1 MRCARGAAGLLLTAA
16 LAVISPCWSG
26 AQSFEFHAPP
36 SAVDPKTPAVMRD
49 LAERLLP
56 VYQEADPDRYLA
68 TLSVLQLAADDYAS
82 AIESRES
89 LQERRRRADAGR
101 PVGRGRVLD
110 IYARAKAIQAAG
122 GVPFPEAFA
131 KAHQEVFSRL
141 GDHDAFL
148 LSGYLSAA
156 PDEFRE
162 NFQRLLD
169 EQRSKD
175 ILNSQEAETLLSAY
189 AFFEAYRASAPW
201 VGPLDIADDAR
212 RYAQDEIAIR
222 VPGRGKIAATVTR
235 PKGSPAALPAL
246 LELGIDRPTVSG
258 KESAAHGY
266 VGVFADAR
274 RLAAGAAAF
283 VPYQHDGEVA
293 RAIIDWI
300 AKQPWCDGRVAM
312 YGEGYSGFTAW
323 AAAARLPPALKAIAV
338 SDPTAPGIDM
348 PMSGGIFQNSAYRW
362 SLEVT
367 RTQGGVDPGFG
378 DDAVW
383 RGLDE
388 KWYRSGRRYRDLGT
402 IYGRP
407 NPIFIRWLNHPSY
420 DRFWQ
425 SMIPYQR
432 QFSRIDFPVL
442 TMTGYFTAAEPA
454 ALYYFTEHHR
464 FNPRADHT
472 LLIGPYDGDSMQR
485 GVSGSVRG
493 YQVDAAALLDLREL
507 RYQWLDH
514 ALKAAAPPAP
524 LLGPV
529 NFEVMGANEWR
540 HVESLQAMADAS
552 LKFYLGARAADA
564 AEGRRLIR
572 RRSPKPA
579 AVTQVV
585 SLTDRSDAA
594 WLPPSDLIT
603 RNLVTHN
610 SLTFVSGPFKRPTD
624 FNGLLSGRLDF
635 SVNKMDMDIDIAAYA
650 LTSDGDYV
658 RLFNPADEL
667 RLSYAADR
675 VHRHLLEAGERQ
687 KLSFRGQRMTSR
699 RLEAGS
705 RLVIVLRVSKRPDR
719 EINYGTGNDVSEESI
734 EDGKTPIK
742 VRWYNDSYIEIP
754 TAKVPTGEIPTDKV
768 PTGKVPTG
776 EVPAGTAH

>member
-1 MRCARGAAGLLLTAA
+1 MSVFAVLL
-16 LAVISPCWSG
+16 PRWSG
-26 AQSFEFHAPP
+26 AQSFEFHAPL
-36 SAVDPKTPAVMRD
+36 SAVDQKTPAVMRD

-68 TLSVLQLAADDYAS
+68 NLSVLQLTAGDYSA

-89 LQERRRRADAGR
+89 LRERRRLADSGR

-110 IYARAKAIQAAG
+110 IYARAKVIQAESR
-122 GVPFPEAFA
+122 VPFPDAFA
-131 KAHQEVFSRL
+131 KAYREAFSRL
-141 GDHDAFL
+141 NDHDAL
-148 LSGYLSAA
+148 MLSGWLSAA
-156 PDEFRE
+156 PDEFQE

-175 ILNSQEAETLLSAY
+175 ILNQREAETLLSAY
-189 AFFEAYRASAPW
+189 AYFEAYRGSAPLAE
-201 VGPLDIADDAR
+201 PLNAADEAG
-212 RYAQDEIAIR
+212 RYAQSEVSIK
-222 VPGRGKIAATVTR
+222 VPGRGSVAATVIR
-235 PKGSPAALPAL
+235 PKSASTALPAL
-246 LELGIDRPTVSG
+246 LELGIDRPTVSA

-266 VGVFADAR
+266 AGVFADMR
-274 RLAAGAAAF
+274 GTAAGRAAF
-283 VPYQHDGEVA
+283 IPYQHDGEAA
-293 RAIIDWI
+293 RAIIGWI
-300 AKQPWCDGRVAM
+300 AKQSWSDGRVAM

-323 AAAARLPPALKAIAV
+323 AAAARMLPALKAIAV

-348 PMSGGIFQNSAYRW
+348 PMSGAIFQNSAYRW

-367 RTQGGVDPGFG
+367 QTKAAVDPSFG

-383 RGLDE
+383 RALDE
-388 KWYRSGRRYRDLGT
+388 KWYRGGRRYRDLGA

-425 SMIPYQR
+425 TMIPYQR

-442 TMTGYFTAAEPA
+442 TMTGYFAAAEPA
-454 ALYYFTEHHR
+454 ALYYFTAHHR
-464 FNPRADHT
+464 YNPRADHT
-472 LLIGPYDGDSMQR
+472 LLIGPYDGESMQH
-485 GVSGSVRG
+485 GASESVRG
-493 YQVDAAALLDLREL
+493 YEVDAAALLDLREL

-514 ALKAAAPPAP
+514 ALKGGATPAE
-524 LLGPV
+524 LADPV

-540 HVESLQAMADAS
+540 HVPSLQAMADAS
-552 LKFYLGARAADA
+552 LKFYLSAGVADA

-579 AVTQVV
+579 AVTQIV

-610 SLTFVSGPFKRPTD
+610 SVTFVSGPLKTATD

-635 SVNKMDMDIDIAAYA
+635 AVNKMDMDIDIAAYA
-650 LTSDGDYV
+650 LTAGGDYV

-675 VHRHLLEAGERQ
+675 VHRHLLKAGERQ
-687 KLSFRGQRMTSR
+687 KLAFRGERMTSR

-719 EINYGTGNDVSEESI
+719 EINYGTGNDVSEESV

-754 TAKVPTGEIPTDKV
+754 VRTEAASRQRAAAGTTGS
-768 PTGKVPTG
+768 
-776 EVPAGTAH
+776 GTAHAPH

>member
-1 MRCARGAAGLLLTAA
+1 MMLGRRLAGLVLVSAFAVA
-16 LAVISPCWSG
+16 LPRLSG
-26 AQSFEFHAPP
+26 AQSFDFHAPL
-36 SAVDPKTPAVMRD
+36 SAVDAKTPAVMRD

-56 VYQEADPDRYLA
+56 VYQDSDPDRYLA
-68 TLSVLQLAADDYAS
+68 NLSVLQLAAADYSA

-89 LQERRRRADAGR
+89 LHERRRRADSGR

-110 IYARAKAIQAAG
+110 IYVRTKAIEAQRR
-122 GVPFPEAFA
+122 VPFSEAFDMA
-131 KAHQEVFSRL
+131 YQEVFSKL
-141 GDHDAFL
+141 NDHDAFM
-148 LSGYLSAA
+148 LSGWLAA
-156 PDEFRE
+156 PPQEFQE

-175 ILNSQEAETLLSAY
+175 IINQQEAETLLSAY
-189 AFFEAYRASAPW
+189 AYFEAYRGSAPLA
-201 VGPLDIADDAR
+201 GPLNSVDEAK
-212 RYAQDEIAIR
+212 RYAEGEVSIK
-222 VPGRGKIAATVTR
+222 VPGRGSIAATVIR
-235 PKGSPAALPAL
+235 PQGASTALPAL
-246 LELGIDRPTVSG
+246 LELGIDRPTVSA

-266 VGVFADAR
+266 VGVFADMR
-274 RLAAGAAAF
+274 RAAAGTAAF

-293 RAIIDWI
+293 RALIDWI
-300 AKQPWCDGRVAM
+300 AKQGWSDGRVAM

-323 AAAARLPPALKAIAV
+323 AAAGRMPPALKAIAV

-348 PMSGGIFQNSAYRW
+348 PMSGSVFQNSGYRW

-367 RTQGGVDPGFG
+367 HTREEVDPSFG

-383 RGLDE
+383 RALDE

-402 IYGRP
+402 IHGRP

-432 QFSRIDFPVL
+432 QFARVDFPVL
-442 TMTGYFTAAEPA
+442 TMTGYFAAAEPA

-464 FNPRADHT
+464 YNPRADHT
-472 LLIGPYDGDSMQR
+472 LLIGPYDDQAMQR
-485 GVSGSVRG
+485 GASASVRG
-493 YQVDAAALLDLREL
+493 YDVDAAALLDLREL

-514 ALKAAAPPAP
+514 AMKGGAVPAE
-524 LLGPV
+524 LQDRV
-529 NFEVMGANEWR
+529 NFEIMGANEWR
-540 HVESLQAMADAS
+540 HVSSLRAMADAS
-552 LKFYLGARAADA
+552 LKFYLSAGAAGA

-572 RRSPKPA
+572 RKSAKAA
-579 AVTQVV
+579 AVAQTV

-610 SLTFVSGPFKRPTD
+610 SVTFVSNSFKTPTD

-650 LTSDGDYV
+650 LTAAGDYV

-675 VHRHLLEAGERQ
+675 VHRHLLRAGERQ
-687 KLSFRGQRMTSR
+687 KLAFVGERMTSR

-734 EDGKTPIK
+734 DDGNTPIK

-754 TAKVPTGEIPTDKV
+754 VSTEAAPHEHAAAAK
-768 PTGKVPTG
+768 
-776 EVPAGTAH
+776 PAPAPH

>member
-1 MRCARGAAGLLLTAA
+1 MRAARRLAGFMLLAA
-16 LAVISPCWSG
+16 LAVAEPRPG
-26 AQSFEFHAPP
+26 AAQSFEFNAPP
-36 SAVDPKTPAVMRD
+36 SADDARTPAVMRD

-56 VYQEADPDRYLA
+56 VYQESDPDRYLA
-68 TLSVLQLAADDYAS
+68 NLSVLQLTAGDYSS
-82 AIESRES
+82 AVESRNS
-89 LQERRRRADAGR
+89 LHERRRRADSGR

-110 IYARAKAIQAAG
+110 IYARAMAIEAERHLAAS
-122 GVPFPEAFA
+122 EAVA
-131 KAHQEVFSRL
+131 KAYQEVFSGL

-148 LSGYLSAA
+148 LSGWLSA
-156 PDEFRE
+156 PPGEFRA

-175 ILNSQEAETLLSAY
+175 IVNQQEAEALLSAY
-189 AFFEAYRASAPW
+189 VYFETYRALAPW
-201 VGPLDIADDAR
+201 VGPLNAADDAK
-212 RYAQDEIAIR
+212 RYAADQVAIK
-222 VPGRGKIAATVTR
+222 VPGRGSVAATVIR
-235 PKGSPAALPAL
+235 PKGASAALPAL
-246 LELGIDRPTVSG
+246 LELGIDRPTVSA

-266 VGVFADAR
+266 VGVFADMR
-274 RLAAGAAAF
+274 RGIAGAAAF
-283 VPYQHDGEVA
+283 VPYQHDGETA
-293 RAIIDWI
+293 RAVLAWI
-300 AKQPWCDGRVAM
+300 ARQPWSDGRAAM

-323 AAAARLPPALKAIAV
+323 AAAARMPPQLKAIAV
-338 SDPTAPGIDM
+338 WDPAAPGVDA

-362 SLEVT
+362 SLET
-367 RTQGGVDPGFG
+367 TNTQKDLASSFG

-383 RGLDE
+383 RALDE
-388 KWYRSGRRYRDLGT
+388 KWYRSGRRYRDLGS
-402 IYGRP
+402 IFGRP

-425 SMIPYQR
+425 TMIPYQR
-432 QFSRIDFPVL
+432 QFARIDFPVL
-442 TMTGYFTAAEPA
+442 TMTGYFSAAEPA

-464 FNPRADHT
+464 YAPRADHT
-472 LLIGPYDGDSMQR
+472 LLIGPYDGQAMQN
-485 GVSGSVRG
+485 GASASIRG
-493 YQVDAAALLDLREL
+493 YDVDAAALVDLREL

-514 ALKAAAPPAP
+514 ALKGAETPAE
-524 LLGPV
+524 LGGRI

-540 HVESLQAMADAS
+540 QVPSFQAMADGS
-552 LKFYLGARAADA
+552 LKFYLGAGPAEA

-579 AVTQVV
+579 AVDQIV
-585 SLTDRSDAA
+585 SLTDRSDAG

-603 RNLVTHN
+603 RSLVTHN
-610 SLTFVSGPFKRPTD
+610 SLTFVSGPLKIPTD

-635 SVNKMDMDIDIAAYA
+635 TVNKMDMDIDIAAYA
-650 LTSDGDYV
+650 LTAAGDYV

-675 VHRHLLEAGERQ
+675 GHRHLLKAGERQ
-687 KLSFRGQRMTSR
+687 KLAFVGQRMTSR

-734 EDGKTPIK
+734 EDGKTPLK

-754 TAKVPTGEIPTDKV
+754 AARGSQ
-768 PTGKVPTG
+768 
-776 EVPAGTAH
+776 

>member
-1 MRCARGAAGLLLTAA
+1 MRFARRLAGLVITVACAVLL
-16 LAVISPCWSG
+16 PRWSG
-26 AQSFEFHAPP
+26 AQSFDFQAPL
-36 SAVDPKTPAVMRD
+36 AAADPKTPAVMRD

-68 TLSVLQLAADDYAS
+68 TLSVLQLTAGDYSA

-89 LQERRRRADAGR
+89 LHERRRIADSGR

-110 IYARAKAIQAAG
+110 IYARAKAIESESR
-122 GVPFPEAFA
+122 VPFSDAFA
-131 KAHQEVFSRL
+131 KAYQNVFSRL

-148 LSGYLSAA
+148 LSGWLSAA
-156 PDEFRE
+156 PQEFQE

-175 ILNSQEAETLLSAY
+175 IINLKEAETLISAFAY
-189 AFFEAYRASAPW
+189 FEAYRAAAPS
-201 VGPLDIADDAR
+201 VGALNAADDAR
-212 RYAQDEIAIR
+212 RYAQGEIGIR
-222 VPGRGKIAATVTR
+222 VPGRGKLAAVVTR
-235 PKGSPAALPAL
+235 PKGASTALPAL
-246 LELGIDRPTVSG
+246 LELGIDRPTVSA

-266 VGVFADAR
+266 VGVFADVR
-274 RLAAGAAAF
+274 RAAAGGAAF

-300 AKQPWCDGRVAM
+300 AKQSWSDGRVAM

-338 SDPTAPGIDM
+338 ADPTAPGIDT
-348 PMSGGIFQNSAYRW
+348 PMSGAIFQNSAYRW

-367 RTQGGVDPGFG
+367 RSKAGVDPSFG

-383 RGLDE
+383 RALDE

-425 SMIPYQR
+425 AMIPYQR
-432 QFSRIDFPVL
+432 SFSRIEFPVL
-442 TMTGYFTAAEPA
+442 TMTGYFAAAEPA

-464 FNPRADHT
+464 YNPRADHT
-472 LLIGPYDGDSMQR
+472 LLIGPYDTESMQH
-485 GVSGSVRG
+485 GASDSVRG
-493 YQVDAAALLDLREL
+493 YQVDEAALIDLREL

-514 ALKAAAPPAP
+514 ALKGGAPPA
-524 LLGPV
+524 LLADRV
-529 NFEVMGANEWR
+529 NFQVMGANEWG
-540 HVESLQAMADAS
+540 HVASLQAMANGS
-552 LKFYLGARAADA
+552 LKFYLSAGAADS

-572 RRSPKPA
+572 RKSAKSA
-579 AVTQVV
+579 AITQTV
-585 SLTDRSDAA
+585 SLADRSDAA

-610 SLTFVSGPFKRPTD
+610 SVTFVSAPFKTPED

-635 SVNKMDMDIDIAAYA
+635 AVNKMDMDIDIAAYA
-650 LTSDGDYV
+650 LTAGGVYV

-667 RLSYAADR
+667 RLSYAGDR
-675 VHRHLLEAGERQ
+675 AHRHLLKAGERQ
-687 KLSFRGQRMTSR
+687 KLAFRGGRMTSR
-699 RLEAGS
+699 RLDAGD

-734 EDGKTPIK
+734 EDGRTPIK

-754 TAKVPTGEIPTDKV
+754 VRTEAAPRPRT
-768 PTGKVPTG
+768 
-776 EVPAGTAH
+776 